1 MKAGRRGLGLLHA
14 AQPLD
19 DAGVALH
26 DRRLVLAPLE
36 RLGVRGDLLLAAGEG
51 AADAARVVRVQGAEA
66 LVQVLLGAADVPAA
80 LPELLLLLLLL
91 LQLQLEQRV
100 EDVALHAH
108 LVEELLQVGP
118 GAGAGG
124 PRSPRGATGLR

>member
-1 MKAGRRGLGLLHA
+1 MKAGRRSLGLLHA
-14 AQPLD
+14 TQPLD

-26 DRRLVLAPLE
+26 DRRLVLAPLV

-66 LVQVLLGAADVPAA
+66 LVQVLLGAADIPAA
-80 LPELLLLLLLL
+80 LPELLLLLLL
-91 LQLQLEQRV
+91 LQLEQRV